1 LELPAAAVLPSDPL
15 SSVLSKAQA
24 NTVPHMQVTETST
37 EGLKR
42 EFRVVVAASD
52 LSTRVNDRLT
62 QLKDQVKINGFRP
75 GKVPVAHLKK
85 VYGRAVMAETI
96 DQMVRETNAKI
107 VTDHGFKLAM
117 DPKVTMT
124 EDKDEIESVIDGKT
138 DLAYT
143 VAIEVVPKITL
154 ADFKS
159 LKLEKLTTLASD
171 AEIDEA
177 LQKIAEQ
184 NRPYAAK
191 PEGGKAESGDRVT
204 ISFTGT
210 IDGVPF
216 EGGSGE
222 DVPVTI
228 GSNTFIPGF
237 EDQLIGIAP
246 GESRTVNVTFPT
258 TYPAENLAGKS
269 AAFAVTAKSIE
280 SPGAVAIDDALAT
293 SLGLESLDKLRDA
306 VRERI
311 GQEHAAMSRQKLKRA
326 LLDQLDALHKF
337 EAPPTLVEEEF
348 KNVWNTVVADL
359 KQQNRTFED
368 EGTTEEKATV
378 EYRGIADRRVRLGLV
393 LAEIGERNS
402 IKVSDD
408 ELSRAVVERV
418 RQYPGRE
425 KEVWDFYQKNPNAL
439 ASVRAP
445 IYEEKVVDF
454 LVELASVTEKPVT
467 KEELYKDDEAEAP
480 AA

>member
-1 LELPAAAVLPSDPL
+1 
-15 SSVLSKAQA
+15 
-24 NTVPHMQVTETST
+24 MQVTETTT

-52 LSTRVNDRLT
+52 LSTRVNDRLAEM
-62 QLKDQVKINGFRP
+62 KDRVRINGFRP

-85 VYGRAVMAETI
+85 VYGRAVTAETI
-96 DQMVRETNAKI
+96 EQMMRETNAKI
-107 VTDHGFKLAM
+107 VTDHGLKLAT
-117 DPKVTMT
+117 DPKITMT
-124 EDKDEIESVIDGKT
+124 EDKAEIESVIEGKT

-143 VAIEVVPKITL
+143 VALEVVPKITL

-159 LKLEKLTTLASD
+159 LKLEKLTTTVSD
-171 AEIDEA
+171 EDISDA
-177 LQKIAEQ
+177 LQKVADQ

-191 PEGGKAESGDRVT
+191 AEGGKAESGDRVT

-216 EGGSGE
+216 EGGTGE

-228 GSNTFIPGF
+228 GSNTFLPGF
-237 EDQLIGIAP
+237 EDQLIGIAA
-246 GESRTVNVTFPT
+246 GGSRTVNVTFPAN
-258 TYPAENLAGKS
+258 YASEQLAGKA
-269 AAFAVTAKSIE
+269 AAFSVTAKSVE
-280 SPGAVAIDDALAT
+280 SPGTVTIDDAFAT
-293 SLGLESLDKLRDA
+293 SLGLESLEKLREA
-306 VRERI
+306 IKARI
-311 GQEHAAMSRQKLKRA
+311 AQEYAGASRQKLKRA

-359 KQQNRTFED
+359 KAQNRTFED
-368 EGTTEEKATV
+368 EGTTEEKASA

-393 LAEIGERNS
+393 LAEIGEKNN
-402 IKVSDD
+402 IKVAD
-408 ELSRAVVERV
+408 EEMARGLAERA
-418 RQYPGRE
+418 RQFPGQE
-425 KEVWDFYQKNPNAL
+425 KEVWDFYTKNPNAL

-445 IYEEKVVDF
+445 IFEEKVVDF
-454 LVELASVTEKPVT
+454 LVELAGVTEKPVT
-467 KEELYKDDEAEAP
+467 KEELYKEDEAS